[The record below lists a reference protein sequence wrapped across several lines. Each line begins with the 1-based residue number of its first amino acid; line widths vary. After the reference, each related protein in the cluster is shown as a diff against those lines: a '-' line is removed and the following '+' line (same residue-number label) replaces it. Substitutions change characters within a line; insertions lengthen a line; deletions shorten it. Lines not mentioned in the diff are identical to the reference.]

1 MPHAL
6 RYTQSTQHGE
16 AIQRQILREPTS
28 VEILAMRLMEA
39 DRARHVRPTH
49 VEPSRPRRFSWE
61 GEG

>member
-6 RYTQSTQHGE
+6 RYTQSTAGGE
-16 AIQRQILREPTS
+16 SLPPRIIREPTS
-28 VEILAMRLMEA
+28 IEILAMRLMDD
-39 DRARHVRPTH
+39 DRARHTKPAH